1 MNVLVVEPGFYPYE
15 KEVNGLSEMQ
25 KLVGGLIQA
34 IYPFQEEVAVV
45 CNEEGINLGL
55 EFNRMIPERS
65 YGGIF
70 GTFFV
75 CGLGGDH
82 FVSLTPEQVKNYT
95 ERFKKA
101 EVFIPIKGTE
111 YEALIKVK
119 AKRKYPAGKP
129 PKPRKPPSR

>member
-15 KEVNGLSEMQ
+15 KEINGLSEMQ

-34 IYPFQEEVAVV
+34 IYPFQEAVAVV
-45 CNEEGINLGL
+45 CNENGINLGL

-75 CGLGGDH
+75 CGLGEED
-82 FVSLTPEQVKNYT
+82 FISLTPEQVKTYT
-95 ERFKKA
+95 DRFKRA
-101 EVFIPIKGTE
+101 EMILAVFGGNPVIARMG
-111 YEALIKVK
+111 
-119 AKRKYPAGKP
+119 AKKKYPVKRTKQP
-129 PKPRKPPSR
+129 PKPPTR